1 MIKPSQV
8 KEGWTSHVDGVF
20 RSVAGRSLR
29 CRGSGCCASSNPVI
43 VERSYPYIAVQNGY
57 VKYRF
62 SGNLENHAA
71 VCVLDE
77 VPKSYVKPAMKTL
90 VKACIGGGRATVRN
104 FNSHHYHHHLDHHHR
119 GNVATPCAAIPNHW
133 CVCVKRVSVK

>member
-29 CRGSGCCASSNPVI
+29 CCGSGCCASSNPVI

-90 VKACIGGGRATVRN
+90 VKACIGEGAPPYVILTATTTTTTSITTTGETLLPPVLQ
-104 FNSHHYHHHLDHHHR
+104 SPTI
-119 GNVATPCAAIPNHW
+119 G
-133 CVCVKRVSVK
+133 VCV